1 MVQNKVNQ
9 YRDDHLRQLAAEG
22 DIEENFKH
30 AKYLRNLISIENHQS
45 LHSIIRSYSK
55 MTKNSSLQYIDVLM
69 NKPHD
74 WNVIP
79 KRFSKAQLKRV
90 NNIEEMKNHN
100 RKK

>member
-1 MVQNKVNQ
+1 MVQNKVKQ

-55 MTKNSSLQYIDVLM
+55 MTKNSSLKYIDVPT
-69 NKPHD
+69 NKPQD
-74 WNVIP
+74 WNTLP
-79 KRFSKAQLKRV
+79 KRIPKAQLKRV
-90 NNIEEMKNHN
+90 NNIEEMK
-100 RKK
+100 KSK